1 MFRPPPLP
9 RTFEAALRDVGST
22 KPAVR
27 AEATREL
34 VPHVATHRARVVG
47 ALEGLLRDPE
57 ARVRAVAATALA
69 DIEGREALPALL
81 VALEDD
87 DAEVRQMAI
96 GALGEIG
103 DTRTTERLRRALTDP
118 RPDVR
123 FQATM
128 AFPRVCADESDA
140 AEALIQATND
150 DDPLVVHIAL
160 RMAEEI
166 AGERPLD
173 PRLTRR
179 AATLVEHGSGA
190 VRIAAALITLRSG
203 ADPSAA
209 NARSVLVEAARGTT
223 SSDDAEDVA
232 AAIERCGEL
241 GLEQAR
247 IGLERR
253 AFGSTF
259 GLRRD
264 PFAWHARVALA
275 RMGHGRAAKEI
286 IAELGA
292 FTRDQRTLAVAA
304 AGRARLVAARPR
316 IEAMRGDASRADADA
331 VDEALRSLDL
341 GASASP

>member
-1 MFRPPPLP
+1 
-9 RTFEAALRDVGST
+9 
-22 KPAVR
+22 
-27 AEATREL
+27 
-34 VPHVATHRARVVG
+34 
-47 ALEGLLRDPE
+47 
-57 ARVRAVAATALA
+57 
-69 DIEGREALPALL
+69 
-81 VALEDD
+81 
-87 DAEVRQMAI
+87 
-96 GALGEIG
+96 
-103 DTRTTERLRRALTDP
+103 
-118 RPDVR
+118 
-123 FQATM
+123 
-128 AFPRVCADESDA
+128 
-140 AEALIQATND
+140 
-150 DDPLVVHIAL
+150 
-160 RMAEEI
+160 
-166 AGERPLD
+166 
-173 PRLTRR
+173 
-179 AATLVEHGSGA
+179 
-190 VRIAAALITLRSG
+190 
-203 ADPSAA
+203 
-209 NARSVLVEAARGTT
+209 VLVEAARGTT